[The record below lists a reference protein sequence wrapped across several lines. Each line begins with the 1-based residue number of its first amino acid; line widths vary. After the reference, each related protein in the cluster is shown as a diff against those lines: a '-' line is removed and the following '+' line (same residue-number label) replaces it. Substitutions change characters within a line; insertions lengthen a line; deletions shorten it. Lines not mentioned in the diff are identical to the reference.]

1 MQVYVSLVCACS
13 SRSGDRVITLRSSM
27 MHLDELHDATLLMIC
42 TNTCIIQI
50 LMAQELSQGTVVL
63 AKVPG
68 AIAFWPAKV
77 ALADKERQGFVYVR
91 LFGSK
96 DR

>member
-1 MQVYVSLVCACS
+1 
-13 SRSGDRVITLRSSM
+13 
-27 MHLDELHDATLLMIC
+27 
-42 TNTCIIQI
+42 
-50 LMAQELSQGTVVL
+50 MAHEELSQGTVVL

-68 AIAFWPAKV
+68 AISFWPAKV